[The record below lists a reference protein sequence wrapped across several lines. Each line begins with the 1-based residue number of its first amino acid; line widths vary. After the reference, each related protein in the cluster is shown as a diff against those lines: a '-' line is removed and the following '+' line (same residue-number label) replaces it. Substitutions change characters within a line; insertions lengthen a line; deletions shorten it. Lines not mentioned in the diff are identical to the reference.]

1 MSTECLGL
9 FPKPRRGHTNGQWW
23 APKPCS
29 NGAGLPSRLAAAEGH
44 SHRFMSKPLPS
55 CSGGKPVRSYHFFA
69 SPTMLRRVDADVL
82 SRLVKLET
90 LVDTALPTLAT
101 KADVRDGFA
110 SLETRHAS
118 DMASFEARLTGD
130 LASLRIS
137 VASSEKT
144 LTGDM
149 ATHRTDLGTDMASTR
164 TDLSNRMTELTIDL
178 TNRMTDLRTD
188 LTNRMTE
195 LATGLT
201 RQMAALETRLVR
213 WTAGV
218 GIATV
223 TMTVSLMNFQF
234 ARLEAR
240 FPPPA
245 AVAPAVAATVA
256 PVTPAGALPANLSP

>member
-1 MSTECLGL
+1 M
-9 FPKPRRGHTNGQWW
+9 RN
-23 APKPCS
+23 
-29 NGAGLPSRLAAAEGH
+29 
-44 SHRFMSKPLPS
+44 
-55 CSGGKPVRSYHFFA
+55 YHFFA

-82 SRLVKLET
+82 SGLVKLET

-149 ATHRTDLGTDMASTR
+149 ATHRTDL
-164 TDLSNRMTELTIDL
+164 SNRMTELTIDL
-178 TNRMTDLRTD
+178 TSRMTDLKTD

-201 RQMAALETRLVR
+201 RQMAALETRVVR

-223 TMTVSLMNFQF
+223 TMTVSLMNFQL

-240 FPPPA
+240 LQPPA
-245 AVAPAVAATVA
+245 AAAPAVAATVA
-256 PVTPAGALPANLSP
+256 PVKPSGALPANLSP